1 MAQVARKSQSNA
13 WAVSGICRQKTGGRP
28 GILGAVVRCVCSKV
42 GHDERG
48 ALRASPISAQPR
60 QEVAPC

>member
-13 WAVSGICRQKTGGRP
+13 WAVSGISRQKKGDRP
-28 GILGAVVRCVCSKV
+28 CILGAMVRCMCGKA

-48 ALRASPISAQPR
+48 ALRALPITAQPR
-60 QEVAPC
+60 REVRPC